1 MNKNHA
7 RAHVAHHLS
16 YFVPVDWHIAV
27 DFALAAARFVHAF
40 RAPVEALTRIIEQGE
55 AVGAHLVAMR
65 RMMLVAIYGNHLAN
79 HQLLSFYAFHKLLHA
94 LY

>member
-16 YFVPVDWHIAV
+16 YFVPVDWRIAV
-27 DFALAAARFVHAF
+27 CLAFAAARFVFAF

-55 AVGAHLVAMR
+55 TVGAHLVAMH
-65 RMMLVAIYGNHLAN
+65 RMMLVAIYGNHLADDP
-79 HQLLSFYAFHKLLHA
+79 LLARDSVH
-94 LY
+94 

>member
-65 RMMLVAIYGNHLAN
+65 RMMLVAIYGNHLADD
-79 HQLLSFYAFHKLLHA
+79 LLLARYSVH
-94 LY
+94 

>member
-16 YFVPVDWHIAV
+16 YFVPVDWRVAV

-40 RAPVEALTRIIEQGE
+40 RAPVEALLRVVEQC
-55 AVGAHLVAMR
+55 ATVVTQLVAMR
-65 RMMLVAIYGNHLAN
+65 RMMLVAIYGNHLADD
-79 HQLLSFYAFHKLLHA
+79 LLFVRDSVH
-94 LY
+94 

>member
-1 MNKNHA
+1 M
-7 RAHVAHHLS
+7 
-16 YFVPVDWHIAV
+16 

-65 RMMLVAIYGNHLAN
+65 RMMLVAIYGNHLADD
-79 HQLLSFYAFHKLLHA
+79 LLLARYSVH
-94 LY
+94 